1 MDKIINNLYVG
12 NASSAKFAL
21 NKFDLIV
28 NCTEN
33 IPVSLRD
40 SFHDS
45 PNGKV
50 TRIPIDD
57 LKEDNQH
64 LLRYL
69 PSVTQEI
76 HQVLSNNGRV
86 LIHCQQG
93 ASRSCSVAAAYLIRY
108 FDRNVEEAV
117 KFMQSKRAEA
127 FFCNNVV
134 FREALEKFQILVRDH
149 PKLL

>member
-1 MDKIINNLYVG
+1 MYVG
-12 NASSAKFAL
+12 NASSSKFAL

-45 PNGKV
+45 PDGKV
-50 TRIPIDD
+50 IRIPIDD

-93 ASRSCSVAAAYLIRY
+93 ASRSPSVAAAYLIRY
-108 FDRNVEEAV
+108 FYKNVDEAV
-117 KFMQSKRAEA
+117 KFIQTKRCGA
-127 FFCNNVV
+127 FFENNVV
-134 FREALEKFQILVRDH
+134 FREALENFQTLVRDY